1 MLQCLT
7 ALGFNCEDA
16 DISMHRWRYA
26 NGGLENGIEYLA
38 LPNIGLGLCGDWL
51 NGGRV
56 EGAWLSGFN
65 LAAALKQ
72 L

>member
-1 MLQCLT
+1 MVQCLT
-7 ALGFNCEDA
+7 ALGFNCTDA

-26 NGGLENGIEYLA
+26 SGGLENSIRFLS
-38 LPNIGLGLCGDWL
+38 LPNVGLGLCGDWL

-65 LAAALKQ
+65 LALALK
-72 L
+72 